1 MGEERVLK
9 EEEEGP
15 GAPYIDTDTDTD
27 TAS

>member
-15 GAPYIDTDTDTD
+15 GAPYIDTDTDT
-27 TAS
+27 AS